1 MKKLHIINLGK
12 MGGVERLFLQY
23 INDFSEGKD
32 EVICISN
39 DIDEDIRQQMPQ
51 QKIIFASRLFN
62 GLKLKAPQF
71 LRKYL
76 LQKRVEASDAQT
88 IVVWDLVP
96 RLTAKPKRAKLVY
109 YDHGCSWRY
118 PKNHKTLS
126 FMRMLDGVIS
136 ASAAS
141 SQVMQHRFKL
151 PCPHHV
157 VINRI
162 MTPSGIRSEPRQ
174 LSSPIKIGTA
184 SRQVTLKGISVTLL
198 TLKELL
204 RRGHNVTLEIAGKGP
219 DRDAFIA
226 LTNRLGIENNV
237 TFSGFQQDIAPF
249 FNRIDIYM
257 STPVTEPFGLSCMES
272 LYFGVPVIY
281 PLVDGQPEVI
291 KNSVCGIGL
300 SPSVTIE
307 EHEKLTGIHVE
318 FPYEVYDPVRNTMT
332 SPLLLSHIACA
343 DAVETLF
350 DQPTYQRFS
359 EESKKWTKEHFDYA
373 VFKTEFN
380 GALRAIMDSTDEN

>member
-39 DIDEDIRQQMPQ
+39 DIDEEIRQQMPQ
-51 QKIIFASRLFN
+51 QKITFASRLFN
-62 GLKLKAPQF
+62 GLKLKAPQS

-76 LQKRVEASDAQT
+76 LQKRVEASDAQV

-136 ASAAS
+136 ASSAS
-141 SQVMQHRFKL
+141 SQVMKHRFNL

-162 MTPSGIRSEPRQ
+162 MTPPGIRTEPRV
-174 LSSPIKIGTA
+174 LTSPIKIGTA
-184 SRQVTLKGISVTLL
+184 SRQVSLKGISVTLL

-204 RRGHNVTLEIAGKGP
+204 QRGHNVTLEIAGKGP
-219 DRDAFIA
+219 DRDAFAA
-226 LTNRLGIENNV
+226 LARKLGIEEKV

-281 PLVDGQPEVI
+281 PLIDGQPEVI
-291 KNSVCGIGL
+291 KNGVCGIGL
-300 SPSVTIE
+300 TPSVTIE
-307 EHEKLTGIHVE
+307 EHEKLTGIRVD
-318 FPYEVYDPVRNTMT
+318 FPYDVYDPVKNIMT
-332 SPLLLSHIACA
+332 RPLLLSHTACA
-343 DAVETLF
+343 DAIETLLNP
-350 DQPTYQRFS
+350 QTYQRFS
-359 EESKKWTKEHFDYA
+359 EEATRWTKEHFDYA
-373 VFKTEFN
+373 VFRIEFN
-380 GALRAIMDSTDEN
+380 GALSAITGS

>member
-76 LQKRVEASDAQT
+76 LQKRVEASDAQV

-118 PKNHKTLS
+118 PENHKTLS

-141 SQVMQHRFKL
+141 SQVMQHRFEL

-226 LTNRLGIENNV
+226 LASRLGIENNV

-272 LYFGVPVIY
+272 LYFGVPVIF

-291 KNSVCGIGL
+291 KNGVCGIGL

-318 FPYEVYDPVRNTMT
+318 FPYEVYDPVRNSMT
-332 SPLLLSHIACA
+332 RPLLLSHIACA

-350 DQPTYQRFS
+350 DRSTYQRFS
-359 EESKKWTKEHFDYA
+359 EEAKSWTKAHFDYA
-373 VFKTEFN
+373 VFRTEFN
-380 GALRAIMDSTDEN
+380 GALRAITDSKDEN

>member
-12 MGGVERLFLQY
+12 MGGVERLFIQY

-32 EVICISN
+32 DVICISN

-51 QKIIFASRLFN
+51 QEITFASRLFN

-76 LQKRVEASDAQT
+76 LQKRVEASSAQI

-126 FMRMLDGVIS
+126 FMHMLDGVIS

-141 SQVMQHRFKL
+141 SQVMQHRFNL

-162 MTPSGIRSEPRQ
+162 MTPSGIRSEPRE
-174 LSSPIKIGTA
+174 LTLPIKIGTA
-184 SRQVTLKGISVTLL
+184 SRQVSLKGISVTLL

-204 RRGHNVTLEIAGKGP
+204 QRGHEVSLEIAGKGP

-226 LTNRLGIENNV
+226 LASKLGIENHV

-249 FNRIDIYM
+249 FNRIHIYM
-257 STPVTEPFGLSCMES
+257 STPVTEPFGLSCMEA
-272 LYFGVPVIY
+272 LYFGVPVVY

-291 KNSVCGIGL
+291 KNGVCGIGL
-300 SPSVTIE
+300 TPSVTIE
-307 EHEKLTGIHVE
+307 EHEKLTGICVD
-318 FPYEVYDPVRNTMT
+318 FPYDVYDPVRNKMMP
-332 SPLLLSHIACA
+332 PLLLSPADCA
-343 DAVETLF
+343 DAVETLINA
-350 DQPTYQRFS
+350 QTYQRFS
-359 EESKKWTKEHFDYA
+359 EEAKNWTKTHFDYA
-373 VFKTEFN
+373 VFRTEFN
-380 GALRAIMDSTDEN
+380 GALSAIMDSKDEN